1 MVVPIQLA
9 FAFTSHKILNFMHK
23 LICVHTVH
31 YDSMLEPSV
40 HICHGNENFRIGCT
54 SVFDRAVR
62 TGFERF
68 SHR

>member
-9 FAFTSHKILNFMHK
+9 FAFTSHKILNFMRK
-23 LICVHTVH
+23 LICLHIVYCVF
-31 YDSMLEPSV
+31 MLEPSV
-40 HICHGNENFRIGCT
+40 HICHWIEIFCIRCT